1 MLQNAFGEVA
11 NDKTLADLINVLAF
25 LADRLEYGMNT
36 DNGKQLKVSL
46 AGSGALGTVN
56 TVGTVT
62 TVTTVTGATITNQQL
77 IGGLAAQ
84 RTVEAQLDTAY
95 NVGFLNNITF

>member
-46 AGSGALGTVN
+46 ASSGALGTVN
-56 TVGTVT
+56 TVG

>member
-11 NDKTLADLINVLAF
+11 NDKTLVDLINVLAF

-62 TVTTVTGATITNQQL
+62 TVTGATITNQQL
-77 IGGLAAQ
+77 IGGLPAQ
-84 RTVEAQLDTAY
+84 RIVEAQLDTAY

>member
-11 NDKTLADLINVLAF
+11 NDKTLANLINVLAF

-62 TVTTVTGATITNQQL
+62 TVTGATITNQQL

-95 NVGFLNNITF
+95 TVGFLNNITF

>member
-11 NDKTLADLINVLAF
+11 NDKTLANLINVLAF

-62 TVTTVTGATITNQQL
+62 TVTGATITNQQL

>member
-11 NDKTLADLINVLAF
+11 NDKTITDLYNMMAF
-25 LADRLEYGMNT
+25 YMDRMEYGMAT
-36 DNGKQLKVSL
+36 DNAKRLKVNL
-46 AGSGALGTVN
+46 AESGALGTVN

>member
-56 TVGTVT
+56 TVGIVNTIGTVT
-62 TVTTVTGATITNQQL
+62 AATITNQQL

>member
-62 TVTTVTGATITNQQL
+62 NQQL

-95 NVGFLNNITF
+95 AVGFLNNITF

>member
-11 NDKTLADLINVLAF
+11 NDKTLVDLINVLAF

-46 AGSGALGTVN
+46 VGSGALGTVN
-56 TVGTVT
+56 TVG

-77 IGGLAAQ
+77 IGGLSAQ

-95 NVGFLNNITF
+95 AVGFYNNITF

>member
-1 MLQNAFGEVA
+1 MLQNVFGEVA
-11 NDKTLADLINVLAF
+11 NDKTITDLYNMMAF
-25 LADRLEYGMNT
+25 YMDRMEYGMAT
-36 DNGKQLKVSL
+36 DNAKRLKVNL
-46 AGSGALGTVN
+46 AESGALGTIN
-56 TVGTVT
+56 TVG

-95 NVGFLNNITF
+95 AVGFYNNITF

>member
-1 MLQNAFGEVA
+1 MVKNLFGELA
-11 NDKTLADLINVLAF
+11 NDKTITDLYNMMAF
-25 LADRLEYGMNT
+25 YMDRMEYGINT
-36 DNGKQLKVSL
+36 DNAKQLKVSL

-56 TVGTVT
+56 TVG

-95 NVGFLNNITF
+95 AVGFYNNITF

>member
-11 NDKTLADLINVLAF
+11 NDKTLANLINVLAF
-25 LADRLEYGMNT
+25 LADRLEYGMST

-56 TVGTVT
+56 TVG

>member
-62 TVTTVTGATITNQQL
+62 TVTGATITNQQL

-95 NVGFLNNITF
+95 NVGFYNNITF